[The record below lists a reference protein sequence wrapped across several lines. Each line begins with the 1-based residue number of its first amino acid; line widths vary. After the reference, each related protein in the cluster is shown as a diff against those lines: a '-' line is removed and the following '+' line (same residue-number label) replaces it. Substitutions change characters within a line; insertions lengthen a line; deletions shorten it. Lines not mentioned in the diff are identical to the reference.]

1 MSNEVFVNRAL
12 TVTDERRIIGH
23 LITGF
28 LHKVGG
34 FQTSMF
40 FFINFN

>member
-1 MSNEVFVNRAL
+1 MLNEVFVNRAL

-28 LHKVGG
+28 LYKVG
-34 FQTSMF
+34 S
-40 FFINFN
+40 